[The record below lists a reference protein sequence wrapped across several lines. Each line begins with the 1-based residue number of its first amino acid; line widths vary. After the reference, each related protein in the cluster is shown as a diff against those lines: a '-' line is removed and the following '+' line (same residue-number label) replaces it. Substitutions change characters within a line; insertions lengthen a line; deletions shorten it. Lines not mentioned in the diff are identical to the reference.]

1 MKLFTMKDWVLHT
14 SEEVWGLSPFKKIL
28 SRDKT
33 KDKEVANAEML
44 FIWYW
49 CDIKSNYIMMP
60 EIDREKELK
69 KDIHGLPS
77 KWKKDSIIEEAIEFY
92 KKNSESVLQ
101 KLYKNAV
108 QSAIDVGNYL
118 ENTDA
123 LLKERDMQ
131 GKVIT
136 KISDITRGLKDVK
149 IIMRDLKAAE
159 KEVIKEQEDN
169 DGKTKGSRNFNTFED
184 GITID

>member
-1 MKLFTMKDWVLHT
+1 MKDWVLHI

-28 SRDKT
+28 KRDKS

-60 EIDREKELK
+60 EEERLKELK
-69 KDIHGLPS
+69 KDIPSLPP
-77 KWKKDSIIEEAIEFY
+77 KWTKDNVIEEAISFY
-92 KKNSESVLQ
+92 KKNSETVLQ
-101 KLYKNAV
+101 KLYKNAI

-123 LLKERDMQ
+123 LLKERDSQ

-169 DGKTKGSRNFNTFED
+169 DGKTKGSKSFNIFEQ
-184 GITID
+184 GLEID